1 MCEKFRDFTSPKF
14 EDQIHHSLNFQGAQS
29 GAGIS
34 YNRHMQRAS
43 HTQVGPIEILPL
55 SNYGVKSIISPNF
68 QGVQGEVGISYD
80 RHMQNVSH
88 TQVRPSFSS
97 R

>member
-1 MCEKFRDFTSPKF
+1 LCEKFRDFTSPKF
-14 EDQIHHSLNFQGAQS
+14 GGQIHHSPNFQGAQS

-34 YNRHMQRAS
+34 YNRHMQRVS
-43 HTQVGPIEILPL
+43 HTQVKPIEILPL
-55 SNYGVKSIISPNF
+55 PNYGVKSIISPNF
-68 QGVQGEVGISYD
+68 QGAQDGVGIFYNQ
-80 RHMQNVSH
+80 HMQNVSH